1 MKQLLATMFLFAAF
15 AALGGVS
22 FIPPHQAVAPKK
34 FELPPDLAQRLAA
47 DIDSAPFEYLDL
59 PHASA
64 IADYQIES
72 GGQVYWCHLRD
83 TLFVVPSDR
92 PGHAKIKRVPAI
104 GFLSQRLGGGT
115 TKDGGSNRS
124 FLRDRDLPATVIR
137 ALREFYANQG
147 RKKK

>member
-1 MKQLLATMFLFAAF
+1 MKQLLATMFLFAAL

-22 FIPPHQAVAPKK
+22 FIPPPGAVAPKK
-34 FELPPDLAQRLAA
+34 FELPPDLALRLAA

-72 GGQVYWCHLRD
+72 GRQVYWCHLRD
-83 TLFVVPSDR
+83 ALFVIPSDR

-104 GFLSQRLGGGT
+104 GFLSQRLGGGRA
-115 TKDGGSNRS
+115 KDGSSNRS
-124 FLRDRDLPATVIR
+124 LLKDRDLPTTVIR
-137 ALREFYANQG
+137 TLREFYAKQD